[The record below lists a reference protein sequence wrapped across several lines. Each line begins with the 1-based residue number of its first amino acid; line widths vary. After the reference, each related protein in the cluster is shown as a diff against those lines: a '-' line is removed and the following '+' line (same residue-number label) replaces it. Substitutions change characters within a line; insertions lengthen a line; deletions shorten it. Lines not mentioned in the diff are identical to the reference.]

1 MKRIWLLLLNKPIVR
16 IIILIL
22 ALYLFIF
29 GIQMMGAGFKAAFKD
44 YSERLLKIISDPLS
58 SFFIGLLI
66 TGLVQS
72 SSLTT
77 SLLVTLCATGLMP
90 VRMAIPAIMGANIG
104 TAITNTIVSFGHIT
118 RKEEFRRAFG
128 GSLIHD
134 YFNIL
139 GCLIF
144 LPLEIIF
151 HPLEKTAL
159 IFRNIFIGLGGLKI
173 ASPIDFLTKPFLS
186 FFKNL
191 IPWFQEIVFIIF
203 GLVILFF
210 SLTVITKTMRLVMSR
225 KMEKIVRDHAF
236 GNPKKSFLLGLSL
249 TATIQSSSI
258 TTSLL
263 IPLQA
268 AGILNLRKVLPY
280 TLGTNIGTTLTAI
293 LASLA
298 TAVPTGVH
306 LAFTHLFFNTFTALI
321 IFFFRPLK
329 NLIIFLAQKSGDLVV
344 ESKLGAFL
352 MIGGYVIGTS
362 YVLPILYLL
371 LRGLL

>member
-1 MKRIWLLLLNKPIVR
+1 MKRIWLFLLSQPILR

-22 ALYLFIF
+22 ALYIFIL
-29 GIQMMGAGFKAAFKD
+29 GIQMMGAGFKTAFKD
-44 YSERLLKIISDPLS
+44 YSEQLLKVISDPLS
-58 SFFIGLLI
+58 SFFIGLLVTSI
-66 TGLVQS
+66 LQS

-77 SLLVTLCATGLMP
+77 SILVSLCAAGLLP
-90 VRMAIPAIMGANIG
+90 VRMTIPAIMGANIG
-104 TAITNTIVSFGHIT
+104 TAITNTLVAFAYIT
-118 RKEEFRRAFG
+118 RKEEFRRAFS

-134 YFNIL
+134 YFNIF

-159 IFRNIFIGLGGLKI
+159 LFKSIFVGVGGVKI
-173 ASPIDFLTKPFLS
+173 ASPIDFLTKPFLNL
-186 FFKNL
+186 FKNL
-191 IPWFQEIVFIIF
+191 IPWQPEIIFIIL

-210 SLTVITKTMRLVMSR
+210 SLKIIAKIMRRIMSG
-225 KMEKIVRDHAF
+225 KMERIVRDHAF
-236 GNPKKSFLLGLSL
+236 ANPRKSFLLGLGL
-249 TATIQSSSI
+249 TSTIQSSSI

-268 AGILNLRKVLPY
+268 AGILRLGRVLPY
-280 TLGTNIGTTLTAI
+280 TVGANIGTTVTAI

-298 TAVPTGVH
+298 ITVPAGVH
-306 LAFTHLFFNTFTALI
+306 LAFTHLFFNVFTALV
-321 IFFFRPLK
+321 IFSFKPLK
-329 NLIIFLAQKSGDLVV
+329 NLIILLAKKSGDLVV

-352 MIGGYVIGTS
+352 MIGGYLIGTS
-362 YVLPILYLL
+362 YFLPILYLL